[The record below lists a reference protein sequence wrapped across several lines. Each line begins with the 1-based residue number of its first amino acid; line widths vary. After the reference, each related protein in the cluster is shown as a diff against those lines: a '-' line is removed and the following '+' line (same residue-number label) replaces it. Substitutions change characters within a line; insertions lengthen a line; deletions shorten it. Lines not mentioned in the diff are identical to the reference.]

1 MIRLLAALSALAA
14 LLCATPLFAQTAAP
28 SGKGAPTGDAVV
40 PISPALCNQ
49 MKLRHVLTPGAPV
62 GCDRLRLLTFGYVA
76 FDGQPKSDGEMVV
89 MDAVADHVLRVFV
102 ALRARGFPIASV
114 KLMDHFNGD
123 DDASM
128 AQNNTSAFNV
138 RPVAG
143 TGSISLHAYGVAIDL
158 NPIQNPFITRPGGKL
173 KVDPPAGAD
182 FVSRRNLRPG
192 MAEPVV
198 DLFAEHGFVE
208 WGGYWRN
215 PIDYQH
221 VQVGRKLAARLA
233 RLPAAEARALF
244 ERFAEKSRACVA
256 ASVSR
261 GEPNRRSCIGDP

>member
-14 LLCATPLFAQTAAP
+14 LLCATPLFAQAAAP
-28 SGKGAPTGDAVV
+28 SGKGAATGDAVV

-49 MKLRHVLTPGAPV
+49 MKLRHVLNPGAPV

-89 MDAVADHVLRVFV
+89 MDAVADHALRVFV

-173 KVDPPAGAD
+173 KV
-182 FVSRRNLRPG
+182 
-192 MAEPVV
+192 
-198 DLFAEHGFVE
+198 
-208 WGGYWRN
+208 
-215 PIDYQH
+215 
-221 VQVGRKLAARLA
+221 
-233 RLPAAEARALF
+233 
-244 ERFAEKSRACVA
+244 
-256 ASVSR
+256 
-261 GEPNRRSCIGDP
+261 

>member
-1 MIRLLAALSALAA
+1 MLHLFAALPAFAI
-14 LLCATPLFAQTAAP
+14 LLCATPLFAQN
-28 SGKGAPTGDAVV
+28 GDAVV

-49 MKLRHVLTPGAPV
+49 MKLRHVLNRGAQV

-143 TGSISLHAYGVAIDL
+143 TGSISLHAYGVAVEL
-158 NPIQNPFITRPGGKL
+158 HSLQKPFIPRPWRKR
-173 KVDPPAGAD
+173 KVAPPAC
-182 FVSRRNLRPG
+182 
-192 MAEPVV
+192 PV
-198 DLFAEHGFVE
+198 
-208 WGGYWRN
+208 
-215 PIDYQH
+215 
-221 VQVGRKLAARLA
+221 
-233 RLPAAEARALF
+233 
-244 ERFAEKSRACVA
+244 
-256 ASVSR
+256 
-261 GEPNRRSCIGDP
+261 